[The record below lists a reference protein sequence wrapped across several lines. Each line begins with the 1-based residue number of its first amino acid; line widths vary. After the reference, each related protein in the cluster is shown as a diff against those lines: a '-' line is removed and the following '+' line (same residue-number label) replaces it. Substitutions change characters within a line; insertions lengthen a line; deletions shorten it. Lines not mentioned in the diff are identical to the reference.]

1 MTTGYASNGP
11 VFSIWVDGV
20 EVNGIYLPRDD
31 AEALADFWREEGYDE
46 VVVKLFNRAA

>member
-20 EVNGIYLPRDD
+20 EVNGIYLQ
-31 AEALADFWREEGYDE
+31 EMMQKNLLIFG
-46 VVVKLFNRAA
+46 VKKGTMKWW